1 MRRLSVI
8 LLIVLVLS
16 SVSVLAQYN
25 KATKYQY
32 TSPRVVQYPSLTCAA
47 ASVSQGPM
55 CYREGTKQC
64 RALNAGRCYDE
75 CVRNVRSTCFSRERL
90 PLCVIPPG
98 FEKDF
103 TSRADCVRGARDYCV
118 RGCGNAMAERDCQQ
132 RAYTRCSY
140 IGRLF
145 V

>member
-1 MRRLSVI
+1 MRRISVI

-32 TSPRVVQYPSLTCAA
+32 TSPRVVQYPTIGCAM
-47 ASVSQGPM
+47 SNVVQGPL
-55 CYREGTKQC
+55 CYQQGTRQC
-64 RALNAGRCYDE
+64 RSLNSGRCYDE

-90 PLCVIPPG
+90 PLCVLPQG
-98 FEKDF
+98 FEKEF
-103 TSRADCVRGARDYCV
+103 KSRSDCVRGAYDYCL
-118 RGCGNAMAERDCQQ
+118 RGCGNEKAERDCQQ